1 VNNKKFK
8 EQLVL
13 AKKQGLELDTRIER
27 RTVNGL
33 PGMFATEHIPT
44 NTLIAGYP
52 YKSQIPLL
60 TDFPYPDTASFT
72 FKYIHAAALELTK
85 GPASKHY
92 DILMS
97 LETMIELKDHCCYF
111 YTDKDLQLIRKL
123 NPILARNIDEA
134 NHKVKI
140 RVDALK
146 KLAPKLDENIIIRV
160 ILNIF
165 SRAYG
170 GFGFAAVLDAFNHSD
185 EKGNLVNGLS
195 GEKEYISIEA
205 AQSYER
211 GDQIFISYDTKDM
224 YAHAISYN
232 YFDPTGMH
240 FIDYGARMI
249 QTAASPIEKRTFQHT
264 AKLYKVTVKEFG
276 GVVQYSVKD
285 QQLFMLETQPSEK
298 LIDFIRN
305 NCFQSEQEL
314 SSGKCTELSFENRLG
329 KVIDEM
335 LAANHVDEYK
345 PSDVPKKLHRFYHL
359 LHKEKQMLLA
369 NKEWLEGQKCK
380 P

>member
-13 AKKQGLELDTRIER
+13 AKKQGLELDARIER
-27 RTVNGL
+27 KTVNGL
-33 PGMFATEHIPT
+33 PGMFATEHIPAD
-44 NTLIAGYP
+44 TLIAAYP
-52 YKSQIPLL
+52 HRSQIPLL
-60 TDFPYPDTASFT
+60 SDFPYPDTASFT

-97 LETMIELKDHCCYF
+97 LETMIEIKNHCCYF
-111 YTDKDLQLIRKL
+111 YTDKDLQLIRQL
-123 NPILARNIDEA
+123 NPVLARNIDEA

-146 KLAPKLDENIIIRV
+146 KIDPELNENIIIRV

-165 SRAYG
+165 SRSYG

-185 EKGNLVNGLS
+185 EKGSLVNGLS
-195 GEKEYISIEA
+195 GEKEYISIQS

-232 YFDPTGMH
+232 YFDPSGMH
-240 FIDYGARMI
+240 FIDYGARI
-249 QTAASPIEKRTFQHT
+249 VQTATSPIEKRTLQHT
-264 AKLYKVTVKEFG
+264 ASLYKITAKEFS
-276 GVVQYSVKD
+276 GVIQYSAKD
-285 QQLFMLETQPSEK
+285 QQLFMQEAQPSDK
-298 LIDFIRN
+298 LIEYVRN

-314 SSGKCTELSFENRLG
+314 SSGKCTDLSFDTRMGQVL
-329 KVIDEM
+329 DDM
-335 LAANHVDEYK
+335 LAANHVDDFEL
-345 PSDVPKKLHRFYHL
+345 SDIPKKLHRFYHL
-359 LHKEKQMLLA
+359 LHKEKQILLA
-369 NKEWLEGQKCK
+369 NKQWLEEHKR
-380 P
+380 